1 MADRKT
7 LVIGASGVIG
17 GSHVRYLAGLGE
29 PVLGLARSPA
39 GTGQPEI
46 HADLLAGGPPSD
58 GTDAL
63 RTVTHAVYAGFA
75 AVADGTAL
83 RTKNSALMKGALDLL
98 DRSCPAVR
106 HVTLLQGMKAYGS
119 HLGPFKT
126 PARETD
132 PRIPGG
138 HFYDDQLDMLAD
150 RAAARGWTWTA
161 LRPHVVIGP
170 ARRSPQ
176 NLIAVL
182 GVYASLRKAAG
193 RPLDFPGPDA
203 AFDIVYQATDAAL
216 LSKAIDWAGK
226 DPRAAG
232 EVFNITNGDF
242 FRWRHV
248 WPKVAAV
255 FDMAPAGPSDV
266 SLADGMQDMEGAW
279 RDLVRRH
286 GLEENR
292 IDDLVSWSF
301 ADYIFGTTWDVMAD
315 TLKCRHAGFLEFV
328 DSERMITDR
337 LVELKEL
344 KIVP

>member
-1 MADRKT
+1 MHRKT

-17 GSHVRYLAGLGE
+17 GAYIRYLARLGE
-29 PVLGLARSPA
+29 AVLGLARAPA
-39 GTGQPEI
+39 GTGEPEI
-46 HADLLAGGPPSD
+46 HLDLLSERPD
-58 GTDAL
+58 GVEAL
-63 RTVTHAVYAGFA
+63 RDVTHVVYAGFA
-75 AVADGTAL
+75 AAL
-83 RTKNSALMKGALDLL
+83 NGEDLRAKNAALMKAALDLL
-98 DRSCPAVR
+98 EQSCPSVR

-126 PARETD
+126 PAREDD

-138 HFYDDQLDMLAD
+138 HFYDDQLDMLVE

-182 GVYASLRKAAG
+182 GVYASLRKAEG
-193 RPLDFPGPDA
+193 LPLDFPGPEP
-203 AFDIVYQATDAAL
+203 AFDTVYQATDAEL
-216 LSKAIDWAGK
+216 LSKAIDWAGR
-226 DPRAAG
+226 DRRAAG

-248 WPKVAAV
+248 WPEVAAV
-255 FDMAPAGPSDV
+255 FGMAAAGPSGL
-266 SLADGMQDMEGAW
+266 SLADSMQDKGVLW
-279 RDLVRRH
+279 RELVGRH

-292 IDDLVSWSF
+292 LEDLVSWSF
-301 ADYIFGTTWDVMAD
+301 ADYIFGTTWDVMAS
-315 TLKCRHAGFLEFV
+315 TFKCRQAGFLEFV

-337 LVELKEL
+337 LRELKDL